1 MFGAYKTYRTGGKNI
16 MATETTKKQFTFR
29 GKSMEELKV
38 LDVREFAKHVKSRT
52 RRAILRQF
60 QVIEHFVSRAK
71 NKVEKNKPIRT
82 HERGL
87 IVVPQMVG
95 MKISIYNGHEFVP
108 VEITNQML
116 GHRFGEFSPTR
127 GKVKH
132 GTAGIGSTKG
142 SKAQAKK

>member
-1 MFGAYKTYRTGGKNI
+1 
-16 MATETTKKQFTFR
+16 MAIETSKKQFTFR
-29 GKSMEELKV
+29 GKSMEELKT

-60 QVIEHFVSRAK
+60 QTVEDFVSRAK
-71 NKVEKNKPIRT
+71 RKVERGKSIKTHDRT
-82 HERGL
+82 M
-87 IVVPQMVG
+87 IIVPQMVG
-95 MKISIYNGHEFVP
+95 MKIQIYNGHEFVP

-142 SKAQAKK
+142 SKSQSKK